1 MNNITQPV
9 LPGLQPHGSG
19 PIILTADGLPV
30 ANLSP
35 QEALLYPSLFRLA
48 LGPKAIQTDTTIPAP
63 KAAAFLKR
71 SGLNKK
77 QLHDIWTLADP
88 SDVGYLTSEGFFKAC
103 RLVGHAQCG
112 SSIITP
118 DLLSQEPPSLPFFEG
133 SENGVDAVWNV
144 SDTELQTFAEIYRK
158 EGGSAKL
165 DGTDARSLL
174 LKSGLSNSE
183 LCDIW
188 DLADTDK
195 DGKLTFGEF
204 VVAMTIVSRVRE
216 GKAFIPPSIPAPLQQ
231 FLNMR
236 VPEPGSAFQTLT
248 SLIATSPE
256 PPTLNLGFGM
266 DKATTSPVAEQRP
279 VSPRALPPRSESTLL
294 EKEHAMERR
303 ELDQTILRTRQI
315 RKQVIEGR
323 ERLFA
328 LKEDA
333 KKVEI
338 DLISADHDVERLQDQ
353 ILSLQQQITEAE
365 DDLDTFRREAGV
377 SVLPEANGDVLA
389 AVAKVREAV
398 VQDEQEVLELRA
410 QLERVQREKDDL
422 NSMLAVLQEKKRQ
435 ADQDRNLMLVG
446 LENERAK
453 LVAVRAERLKLWEHR
468 HQLTRE
474 LTTATFD
481 QLNASMKQFPSSGVL
496 PSAVGAFSPSRPNQ
510 VRDRKGVKA
519 DSAMTASPPQDTK
532 GWSQFGTGE
541 PFKDPVAGAFSTQ
554 ASPMPSFGSNV

>member
-1 MNNITQPV
+1 MNNITQPI

-19 PIILTADGLPV
+19 PIILTSDGV
-30 ANLSP
+30 AVSNLSP
-35 QEALLYPSLFRLA
+35 QEALFYPSLFRLA
-48 LGPKAIQTDTTIPAP
+48 LGPKAIQTDTTIPAT

-77 QLHDIWTLADP
+77 QLHDIWMLSDP
-88 SDVGYLTSEGFFKAC
+88 SDLGYLTSEGFFKAC

-112 SSIITP
+112 SSIISP
-118 DLLSQEPPSLPFFEG
+118 DLLCQEPASLPFFEG
-133 SENGVDAVWNV
+133 SENGVDGVWNV
-144 SDTELQTFAEIYRK
+144 SELELQTFSDVYRK
-158 EGGSAKL
+158 EGGSTKL

-174 LKSGLSNSE
+174 QKSGLSNSE

-204 VVAMTIVSRVRE
+204 VVAMAIVSRVRE

-231 FLNMR
+231 FLNMQA
-236 VPEPGSAFQTLT
+236 PDPGSPSKTVTFAI
-248 SLIATSPE
+248 SASE
-256 PPTLNLGFGM
+256 KPPTVNLGFDS
-266 DKATTSPVAEQRP
+266 DKPTTSPVLDTRP
-279 VSPRALPPRSESTLL
+279 VSPKAAPARSEPVLL
-294 EKEHAMERR
+294 EHAMEKR
-303 ELDQTILRTRQI
+303 ELDQSILRTRQI
-315 RKQVIEGR
+315 RKQVMEGR
-323 ERLFA
+323 ERLLS

-338 DLISADHDVERLQDQ
+338 ELISADHDVEKLQDQ
-353 ILSLQQQITEAE
+353 ILSLQQQITEVE

-422 NSMLAVLQEKKRQ
+422 NSTLAVLQEKKRQ
-435 ADQDRNLMLVG
+435 ADQDRNLMIAG

-453 LVAVRAERLKLWEHR
+453 LIAVRAERLKLWEHR

-474 LTTATFD
+474 LTSATFD

-496 PSAVGAFSPSRPNQ
+496 PSAAAVLSPSRPGQ
-510 VRDRKGVKA
+510 VRDKKGVKA
-519 DSAMTASPPQDTK
+519 DSVITSSPPQDAR

-554 ASPMPSFGSNV
+554 AAPMPSFGSNV